1 MKTLDITD
9 KGKKLC
15 DFVTQKTMLGELS
28 NNDLVQLIEVAGS
41 FLNLQTIPEYA
52 KAKNLSYNGVKNH
65 RQIIEIFNVKFVV
78 DND

>member
-1 MKTLDITD
+1 MEIRNITD

-15 DFVTQKTMLGELS
+15 NFVTEKTMQGELS

-41 FLNLQTIPEYA
+41 FLNLQTISNYA

-65 RQIIEIFNVKFVV
+65 REIIEIFNVKFVV